1 MNAHSSPLL
10 LLFYGETAR
19 NKAALSMI
27 EISFLYFENLSSRW
41 GDMRWR
47 KADFVSIYARKAK
60 RIETKHKVTII
71 KARIVIRNARND
83 DERKDRV
90 GG

>member
-1 MNAHSSPLL
+1 
-10 LLFYGETAR
+10 
-19 NKAALSMI
+19 
-27 EISFLYFENLSSRW
+27 
-41 GDMRWR
+41 MRWR